1 MKFPQELLHSLTD
14 YIGPRG
20 TLSLAATD
28 KKVRQTQQRLGLS
41 KKEILK
47 ALLFT
52 TCVVLNEKVRG
63 DKWMLLFPSPES
75 NTAVAVIFN
84 FHNVGTNRM
93 IMVRIVG
100 EILNNANHYEYH
112 NVLTNKNLEFT
123 FLFPRTMKDQVY
135 TFLHWVIH
143 KYYDRL
149 DKTPGRVAT
158 LNFITV
164 YQHKHQAPKM
174 EECRIVK
181 ISEDPVF
188 DHMKS
193 CLTLLM
199 NLYACNHLGLR

>member
-1 MKFPQELLHSLTD
+1 MKKIPQDLFPLLSSYT
-14 YIGPRG
+14 GPKG
-20 TLSLAATD
+20 TLSLAATG
-28 KKVRQTQQRLGLS
+28 KNARQTQHRLELS

-52 TCVVLNEKVRG
+52 TCVVLNEKVGG
-63 DKWMLLFPSPES
+63 DKWMLLFPCRES
-75 NTAVAVIFN
+75 NSAVAVIFN

-100 EILNNANHYEYH
+100 ETLNNANHYEYH
-112 NVLTNKNLEFT
+112 NVLTNKNLEFK

-158 LNFITV
+158 LNFIHV

-193 CLTLLM
+193 CLSLLM
-199 NLYACNHLGLR
+199 NVYYQ